1 MKFFNKDLVL
11 INKGVMGLVTLVANC
26 NHWIGFHI
34 VNGLLEQGLEVEGLV
49 NDKKDDGLTL
59 FFGRNSNFSFF
70 IDKKNNP
77 YDQIIRVGTMNI
89 NANLS
94 SGLFMTLAH
103 PSTVNHLTSSNELYI
118 ELPLLFGE
126 WMPMTESGMYF
137 QGEFISFSS
146 DNFNQHAT
154 YIQDFVA
161 RFINWLSTTDLHH
174 INRTVKKINLDKFV
188 GIQDNRPKEDK
199 VKQVI
204 QHYQNYRLRND

>member
-1 MKFFNKDLVL
+1 MA
-11 INKGVMGLVTLVANC
+11 TLVVNC

-34 VNGLLEQGLEVEGLV
+34 VNGLLEQGLKVEGLV

-70 IDKKNNP
+70 IDKKNNT
-77 YDQIIRVGTMNI
+77 YDQIIQVGPMNI
-89 NANLS
+89 DVTLS
-94 SGLFMTLAH
+94 SELFITLAH
-103 PSTVNHLTSSNELYI
+103 PITVNDLTSSNELYI

-137 QGEFISFSS
+137 QEEFISFSS

-161 RFINWLSTTDLHH
+161 RFITWLSTTDLHH
-174 INRTVKKINLDKFV
+174 IKGTVKKINLDKFV
-188 GIQDNRPKEDK
+188 KIQDNRPKEDK

-204 QHYQNYRLRND
+204 QHYRNYRLRND